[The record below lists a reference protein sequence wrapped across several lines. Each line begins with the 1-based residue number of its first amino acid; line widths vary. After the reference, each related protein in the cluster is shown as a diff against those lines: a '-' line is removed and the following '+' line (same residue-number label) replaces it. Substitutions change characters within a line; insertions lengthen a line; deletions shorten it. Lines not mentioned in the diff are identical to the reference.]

1 MDRSDLMTLKA
12 VLLYILENGGDKIR
26 RNVYY
31 IVKVA
36 YCAQQKHLSKWLC
49 PIFNDKIVALQFG
62 PVPSSIY
69 DALKMARGDQKTI
82 IYHESDGLKEVAEA
96 ISFDEEVFL
105 PKETVDMDWLSKSNI
120 DCLKEAIAEVS
131 AMSFE
136 QILQASHGKEWQRA
150 YDSDRVMD
158 YLEIAKEGGLEGQE
172 LDYLKE
178 SLELDAL
185 LK

>member
-36 YCAQQKHLSKWLC
+36 YFAQQKHLSKWLC

-96 ISFDEEVFL
+96 ISL
-105 PKETVDMDWLSKSNI
+105 PKETGDMDGLSKSNI

>member
-31 IVKVA
+31 IVKAA
-36 YCAQQKHLSKWLC
+36 YFAQQ
-49 PIFNDKIVALQFG
+49 D
-62 PVPSSIY
+62 
-69 DALKMARGDQKTI
+69 
-82 IYHESDGLKEVAEA
+82 VAEA

-158 YLEIAKEGGLEGQE
+158 YVEILMKNHVMWIVI
-172 LDYLKE
+172 K
-178 SLELDAL
+178 
-185 LK
+185 